1 MRENEQRDPTIMS
14 RSETHLPILFL
25 SHGSPMLPF
34 EDIVARDFLIG
45 LGAHLP
51 RPKAI
56 LCISAHWDA
65 MEASLTAS
73 EAPGTIHDFS
83 GFPRE
88 LYQLTYPA
96 PGDPALA
103 QRVADLLRQV
113 GLPAR
118 LDAKR
123 GLDHGTWN
131 PLLLIYPDYDIPV
144 VQLSLLSRG
153 NTADHVALGKA
164 LAPLR
169 DEGVLII
176 ASGGA
181 VHNLRAVAW
190 DGGPVPAW
198 AQEFDD
204 WLHDRLIAGDV
215 PQLIDYR
222 SLIRS
227 GALAHPSEDH
237 LLPLHVA
244 LGAASISDAKAKPI
258 HRSFA
263 HGSLSMAAYE
273 WS

>member
-1 MRENEQRDPTIMS
+1 
-14 RSETHLPILFL
+14 
-25 SHGSPMLPF
+25 MLPF
-34 EDIVARDFLIG
+34 EDIEARDFMIG

-65 MEASLTAS
+65 LEPSLTAS
-73 EAPGTIHDFS
+73 KAPGTIHDFY
-83 GFPRE
+83 GFPKE

-96 PGDPALA
+96 AGEPALA
-103 QRVADLLRQV
+103 EHVAELLKQA
-113 GLPAR
+113 GLSAK
-118 LDAKR
+118 LDPER

-131 PLLLIYPDYDIPV
+131 PLLLIYPDHDIPV

-153 NTADHVALGKA
+153 TTADHVALGKA

-176 ASGGA
+176 ASGA
-181 VHNLRAVAW
+181 ATHNLRAVAW
-190 DGGPVPAW
+190 DGGPTPAW
-198 AQEFDD
+198 AKEFDD
-204 WLHDRLIAGDV
+204 WLHDRLVAGETDR
-215 PQLIDYR
+215 LINYR
-222 SLIRS
+222 SEIRS

-237 LLPLHVA
+237 LLPLYVA
-244 LGAASISDAKAKPI
+244 LGAASLSGAKARPI

-273 WS
+273 WDQ